1 MSMSSDCYWPEREC
15 AHDLHVI
22 LRRIN
27 VKPFPH
33 PHRLLANAPIAIDYL
48 SHVQMSGKAYV
59 SKPLIKDICHLWSR
73 MKSVNQHSEY
83 HLLEPEF
90 SNLTYALRR
99 AHSFFL
105 HSGMMSVKCLNVSH
119 YMPMTL
125 ELLIMRWPAIG
136 SWLLV
141 IQSSLLSS
149 MRKACL
155 TSSVSLKPISWTPW
169 SLKCTHDFECLF
181 VKLNLICHF
190 LSSSHTLLFRIVS
203 YEEYQ

>member
-1 MSMSSDCYWPEREC
+1 MSMSSDCYCPEREC

-99 AHSFFL
+99 AHSFF
-105 HSGMMSVKCLNVSH
+105 SPQWDDVS
-119 YMPMTL
+119 
-125 ELLIMRWPAIG
+125 E
-136 SWLLV
+136 V
-141 IQSSLLSS
+141 
-149 MRKACL
+149 
-155 TSSVSLKPISWTPW
+155 
-169 SLKCTHDFECLF
+169 FECFSLHADDPGTAHNEMACNR
-181 VKLNLICHF
+181 VMALGYSKLIAF
-190 LSSSHTLLFRIVS
+190 LNEKGMSHIVRQFEAHLLDAM
-203 YEEYQ
+203 EAEMHP